1 MDLTSKDNIKKL
13 FGKHETRSRKR
24 LGQNFLVDKRVLGKI
39 IEAANL
45 GKEDTVLEIGA
56 GIGTLT
62 LELAKKAKKV
72 IAVEKDPKMCEIL
85 HETMKGYENVEIIQ
99 GDILKLE
106 IFNFQFSIFKQKPNA
121 KNQMPKTKCKIQN
134 TRYKVVANLPYYITS
149 PVIRKFLEAENPP
162 SEMILM
168 VQKEV
173 AQRICAR
180 PPRMNLLAVSVQF
193 YAEPKIV
200 SYVSKNSFW
209 PSPKVDSAII
219 QITPLINADRKQI
232 NADLFFKVVKAGFSQ
247 PRKQILNNLSKG
259 LALRSSTAAH
269 SKPSPNGL
277 ALSSPNGLK
286 LEKEAVQ
293 GWLLKN
299 NIQPTQR
306 AETLSIRD
314 WINLTNTFVAY

>member
-219 QITPLINADRKQI
+219 KIARNKNQETVNKE
-232 NADLFFKVVKAGFSQ
+232 LFFKIVKAGFSQ
-247 PRKQILNNLSKG
+247 PRKQILNNLSKI
-259 LALRSSTAAH
+259 LE
-269 SKPSPNGL
+269 
-277 ALSSPNGLK
+277 

-314 WINLTNTFVAY
+314 WINLTKTFHFK

>member
-1 MDLTSKDNIKKL
+1 MEVIPRKNIKNL
-13 FGKHETRSRKR
+13 LGKYGVRPSKG

-149 PVIRKFLEAENPP
+149 PVIRKFLETDSPP

-168 VQKEV
+168 IQKEV

-219 QITPLINADRKQI
+219 KIARNKNQETVNKE
-232 NADLFFKVVKAGFSQ
+232 LFFKIVKAGFSQ

>member
-1 MDLTSKDNIKKL
+1 MEVIPRKNIKNL
-13 FGKHETRSRKR
+13 LGKYGVRPSKG

-219 QITPLINADRKQI
+219 KIARNKNQETVNKE
-232 NADLFFKVVKAGFSQ
+232 LFFKIVKAGFSQ

>member
-45 GKEDTVLEIGA
+45 GKENTVLEIGA

-219 QITPLINADRKQI
+219 KIARNKNQETVNKE
-232 NADLFFKVVKAGFSQ
+232 LFFKIVKAGFSQ